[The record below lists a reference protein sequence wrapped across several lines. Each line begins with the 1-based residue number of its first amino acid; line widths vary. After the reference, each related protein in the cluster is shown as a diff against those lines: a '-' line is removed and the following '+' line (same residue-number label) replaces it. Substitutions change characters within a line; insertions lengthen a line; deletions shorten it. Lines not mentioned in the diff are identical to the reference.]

1 MFAVIETGGKQY
13 VAAPGDKIKVEK
25 IIAQEGG
32 EVLLDKV
39 LFRETESG
47 VEIGKPYLSGT
58 PVKAKVLR
66 QGRSD
71 KKIVFK
77 FHSKNRY
84 DKKKTHRQAFTELE
98 IVSIV

>member
-13 VAAPGDKIKVEK
+13 VAIPGNKIKVEK
-25 IIAQEGG
+25 LPVQEG
-32 EVLLDKV
+32 EEILLDKV
-39 LFRETESG
+39 LLKETDSG
-47 VEIGKPYLSGT
+47 VEIGKPYLDGST
-58 PVKAKVLR
+58 VKAKVLR

-98 IVSIV
+98 ITNIA

>member
-13 VAAPGDKIKVEK
+13 VAIPGNKIKVEK
-25 IIAQEGG
+25 LPVQEG
-32 EVLLDKV
+32 EEILLDKV
-39 LFRETESG
+39 LLKETDSG
-47 VEIGKPYLSGT
+47 VEIGKPYLDGST
-58 PVKAKVLR
+58 VKAKVLR

-98 IVSIV
+98 IVSVA